1 MCCFS
6 ISKRGKGIALCRLI
20 VMLTFLVI
28 CSGGVAALWFLVEPV
43 YTVTGAIR
51 VAPIISNILTGKDDG
66 GRISDYQSFMYT
78 QSEMVTCSRVVQ
90 RVASD
95 LADKGLT
102 FFEGR
107 TSRLGAKP
115 AGEQSGK
122 EVKLGPAGVLKQAI
136 LDKVIT
142 AAPVRRAELIAVS
155 MKWTDAGEAKRIVD
169 AFIRH
174 YIAVEVTSA
183 EQQERQGLGVLE
195 SEQRILSAKLASYR
209 AQISQLAREF
219 GSKKLDSRYDM
230 NVQRL
235 GSLLAQLTEV
245 EARRI
250 YLQAQVKL
258 LEQTQGETVPLQES
272 VLIREEYV
280 NKDPEVQVLT
290 SSIVALDQELITAR
304 QTEDPAGPQIKQKEE
319 LLEILRTRLDER
331 KKKARDTFKELMKEE
346 AASQSN
352 KKLADLKATLEQTQA
367 HETELRNLLSKE
379 DTQTIDLGQKN
390 LAIQD
395 LEDKLAFTKE
405 MYDRI
410 TRRIMELEMERKRPS
425 RISVAYNADVE
436 HVRDARG
443 KYTIVLIL
451 VSAALGILLVLVRK
465 TKPQG

>member
-1 MCCFS
+1 
-6 ISKRGKGIALCRLI
+6 
-20 VMLTFLVI
+20 MLTLLLI
-28 CSGGVAALWFLVEPV
+28 CSGGVAAIWFLVEPV

-78 QSEMVTCSRVVQ
+78 QSEMVTSSHVVQ
-90 RVASD
+90 RVADD

-107 TSRLGAKP
+107 TSGLVAKP

-122 EVKLGPAGVLKQAI
+122 EVKLGPAGLLKQAI
-136 LDKVIT
+136 LDEVIT
-142 AAPVRRAELIAVS
+142 AEPVRRAELIAVS
-155 MKWTDAGEAKRIVD
+155 MKWTDAEEAKRIVD

-183 EQQERQGLGVLE
+183 AEQERQGLGVLE
-195 SEQRILSAKLASYR
+195 SEQRILSGKLDNYR
-209 AQISQLAREF
+209 AQIAELAREF
-219 GSKKLDSRYDM
+219 GSKKLDSRYDV
-230 NVQRL
+230 NLRRV

-250 YLQAQVKL
+250 YLETQVKL
-258 LEQTQGETVPLQES
+258 LEQTHEETVPLQES
-272 VLIREEYV
+272 VLMREEYV
-280 NKDPEVQVLT
+280 NKDTAVQVLT
-290 SSIVALDQELITAR
+290 SSIVALDQELITDR

-319 LLEILRTRLDER
+319 LLEILRTRLDEQ
-331 KKKARDTFKELMKEE
+331 KKKARDSFKELMREE
-346 AASQSN
+346 AAFQSD

-367 HETELRNLLSKE
+367 HETELRDLLSKE
-379 DTQTIDLGQKN
+379 DTQSIDLGQKN

-405 MYDRI
+405 MYDKISTRI
-410 TRRIMELEMERKRPS
+410 AEFEMERKRPS
-425 RISVAYNADVE
+425 RITVAYNADVAG
-436 HVRDARG
+436 VRDKRA

-451 VSAALGILLVLVRK
+451 ASVVVGALLALLTK

>member
-6 ISKRGKGIALCRLI
+6 ISKRGKGIACRRLI

-51 VAPIISNILTGKDDG
+51 VAPIISNILTGEDDRG
-66 GRISDYQSFMYT
+66 GISYDSFMNT
-78 QSEMVTCSRVVQ
+78 QAQMVTGSRVVQ
-90 RVASD
+90 RVADD

-102 FFEGR
+102 FLEGR
-107 TSRLGAKP
+107 TSGLIAKLR
-115 AGEQSGK
+115 GSLNLK
-122 EVKLGPAGVLKQAI
+122 KVKLAPADVLKQAI

-155 MKWTDAGEAKRIVD
+155 MKWTDAEEAKRIVD

-174 YIAVEVTSA
+174 YMAVEVTSA
-183 EQQERQGLGVLE
+183 EEQERQGLGILE
-195 SEQRILSAKLASYR
+195 SEQRILSAKVDNYR
-209 AQISQLAREF
+209 AQISELAKEF

-230 NVQRL
+230 NLQRVA
-235 GSLLAQLTEV
+235 SLLKTLTEV

-290 SSIVALDQELITAR
+290 TNILTLDQELIALG
-304 QTEDPAGPQIKQKEE
+304 QTEDPAGPEIKQKKEV
-319 LLEILRTRLDER
+319 LKALRTRLDEQ
-331 KKKARDTFKELMKEE
+331 KKKARDTFRELMKEE

-352 KKLADLKATLEQTQA
+352 KKLADLKATLEQTRA

-390 LAIQD
+390 LAIQG

-410 TRRIMELEMERKRPS
+410 SRRIVELKMERKRAS
-425 RISVAYNADVE
+425 RITVAYNADVE
-436 HVRDARG
+436 RVRDARG